1 MGMILLRMDGRRWDI
16 HAFVAWMMCGV
27 CMVPFGVV
35 IVYMFNDI
43 CEEMA
48 VHGVWVNKWKL

>member
-1 MGMILLRMDGRRWDI
+1 MDGRRWDI